1 MKVWVLTGRNSF
13 RACNG
18 TANYILSRMTDEG
31 IPFAEVLA
39 EAQKLGFAEAD
50 PSYDVDGIDTAHKLA
65 ILMSMAYGIHITNR
79 EISTE
84 GLRNIEPVDIEM
96 AREFGFRIKLLAISR
111 NHGEHVEARTH

>member
-1 MKVWVLTGRNSF
+1 MGGGIPVIKALREGLVANRILAISGIM
-13 RACNG
+13 NG

-84 GLRNIEPVDIEM
+84 GIRNIEPVLRIGR
-96 AREFGFRIKLLAISR
+96 ASCRER
-111 NHGEHVEARTH
+111 V